1 MEFDRL
7 VVSFLVDEVVGGFF
21 ISVPPG
27 HVACVYDR
35 GRGVLPRVWGPGLHF
50 KIPFWQV
57 AKLFNAQILEYS
69 IREGFDFSRN
79 KEALGDQQV
88 HTSTKDGQDI
98 SIEGSVLFRIDRD
111 NAPELWENLGEN
123 VVSKVV
129 RPVSRSKIASLFSD
143 MTLTEIKQNRG
154 RVEQLVMDHLN
165 QYFQDRGLNCEG
177 FLLSRVRLVRDG
189 DHDEVVVSRSD
200 ERSHEGEM
208 RYDHY
213 QPMPGYGPYPG
224 HYQQPQS
231 ARRSGNQPDSHS
243 DTAQHGSRQSDA
255 EDRDK
260 RGEVTVHHHS
270 DSVVE

>member
-69 IREGFDFSRN
+69 MREGFDYSQN
-79 KEALGDQQV
+79 KESLGDNEI
-88 HTSTKDGQDI
+88 HTTTADGVDI
-98 SIEGSVLFRIDRD
+98 TIEGSILFRIDRK

-129 RPVSRSKIASLFSD
+129 RPISRSRVGSIFADL
-143 MTLTEIKQNRG
+143 TLDQIKQHRSEAESIVQKEINA
-154 RVEQLVMDHLN
+154 
-165 QYFQDRGLNCEG
+165 YFGNRGLNCEG
-177 FLLSRVRLVRDG
+177 FLLSRVRVNNGRG
-189 DHDEVVVSRSD
+189 HEEVVVKQDVS
-200 ERSHEGEM
+200 ELL
-208 RYDHY
+208 
-213 QPMPGYGPYPG
+213 P
-224 HYQQPQS
+224 
-231 ARRSGNQPDSHS
+231 AHS
-243 DTAQHGSRQSDA
+243 T
-255 EDRDK
+255 
-260 RGEVTVHHHS
+260 
-270 DSVVE
+270 